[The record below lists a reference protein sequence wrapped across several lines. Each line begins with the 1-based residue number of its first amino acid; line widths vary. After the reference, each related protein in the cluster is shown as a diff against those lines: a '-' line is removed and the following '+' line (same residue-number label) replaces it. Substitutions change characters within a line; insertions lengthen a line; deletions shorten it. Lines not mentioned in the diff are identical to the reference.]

1 MAFAFLILDD
11 KVPFLLSRNMTS
23 RNPWL
28 IVLLYAVFSTLWIVV
43 AGYLISLSLDD
54 PVLQSRAY
62 LAKEL
67 ILVAV
72 SSALFYLLLRWWGQ
86 GNVIPSGLPGSD
98 SGNVSPNRLLLIFF
112 SLAMVAPL
120 VSIGIIKIYE
130 PQIERDA
137 YADLQTIVDLKAEQI
152 ELWLSERHGD
162 AEALA
167 MSQALIERV
176 VNLKHDTDGY
186 LQRLIRSR
194 LDAVRRA
201 YSYESVL
208 LMDAEGQPLLALG
221 EVHKLPAV
229 TRKLLPAALR
239 TREIQSSDMF
249 LDERGKARL
258 DIVVPLV
265 HDSIS
270 EEAVAIV
277 VLRADLEQFLVP
289 LVEKWPSHSR
299 SAETLLVRKE
309 GENIIYLNKLRHPG
323 GSGVT
328 APQRRS
334 LVARDDLPGAIAAR
348 EGQRGTASGTDY
360 RGEPV
365 VAVYRSIAGSSWKLL
380 AKIDHSEVLAQ
391 LWTLVFWVS
400 VVILIAMVTVGVML
414 LLLWRQQQ
422 RAHQLALIVRT
433 AEQDRLLKYF
443 YELPFIGMAIIS
455 PETRRWLRFNNQLCE
470 MLGYSRE
477 ELAEKNL
484 VEMTYPADMEKDIA
498 DLERVL
504 RGESEGYATNK
515 RFIRKDGSIMTANID
530 VKCVH
535 RDNGKAH
542 YVVSMIRDVTEQERQ
557 KAEILA
563 ARSQLQATLDAIPD
577 LLFELDLDG
586 RCHAYHSARTYL
598 PGSPDEDM
606 LGKKISDVLLPGA
619 TDIVLSALREAQ
631 QKGLSS
637 GKQVE
642 LELSE
647 EKGKLWFELSVSR
660 KQQSAGMEPR
670 FIVLARDIT
679 ERKASEQRITH
690 LAHYDPLTALPNR
703 ALLAD
708 RMKLAIRG
716 AERRSGRLAVLFV
729 DLDRFKPINDSLG
742 HDIGDHLLKAVA
754 DRMRASVRSVDTVSR
769 VGGDEFVVLLSEIE
783 TAEDAARVAEK
794 LIFAL
799 SQPYLIEEHEL
810 LLTASI
816 GICIYPDNGTESS
829 ILLRNADASMYT
841 AKEAGGNRYQFYSRD
856 MTVRAIERLSL
867 EHDLRGAAERGEIF
881 LVYQPQIE
889 LATER
894 IIGAEVLMRWQHPE
908 RGLISPIRFIPVA
921 EDSGLILAMG
931 EWALRES
938 CRQARIWRDR
948 GLLDICIS
956 VNISAVQFRQT
967 DFVTTVERALRD
979 TGLSHGSLELELTE
993 SVVMQGVESAL
1004 GKLQELETLGVKVAI
1019 DDFGTGYSSLSYLRQ
1034 FTVDRLKIDQ
1044 SFIRDLPGDVD
1055 AEAIAAAI
1063 VAMGL
1068 SLGLRIIAEGVE
1080 TEAQAEFLQSVLCEE
1095 GQGYLYA
1102 WPMAA
1107 DEFEA
1112 WVVAWQNRTGKKSH
1126 AV

>member
-1 MAFAFLILDD
+1 M
-11 KVPFLLSRNMTS
+11 S

-28 IVLLYAVFSTLWIVV
+28 IVLPYAAFSTLWIVV

-54 PVLQSRAY
+54 PVLRSRAY

-67 ILVAV
+67 ILVAI
-72 SSALFYLLLRWWGQ
+72 SSVMFYLLLKWRRGAAT
-86 GNVIPSGLPGSD
+86 PSGVPGPD
-98 SGNVSPNRLLLIFF
+98 LGNVSLNRLLLIFF

-120 VSIGIIKIYE
+120 VSIGIVKVYG
-130 PQIERDA
+130 PKIEREA
-137 YADLQTIVDLKAEQI
+137 YADLETIVDLKAEQI
-152 ELWLSERHGD
+152 ELWLAERHGD

-176 VNLKHDTDGY
+176 VNLKRDTDGR
-186 LQRLIRSR
+186 LQQLIRSR
-194 LDAVRRA
+194 LDAVRQA

-208 LMDAEGQPLLALG
+208 LMDIKGQPLLALG
-221 EVHKLPAV
+221 DAHKLPAI
-229 TRKLLPAALR
+229 TRTLLPAALQ
-239 TREIQSSDMF
+239 TREIQSSDLF
-249 LDERGKARL
+249 LDERGEARL

-265 HDSIS
+265 HDGMSD
-270 EEAVAIV
+270 EAVAVV

-289 LVEKWPSHSR
+289 LVEKWPGRSP

-309 GENIIYLNKLRHPG
+309 GENITYLNKLRH
-323 GSGVT
+323 SRSSAT
-328 APQRRS
+328 LQRQS
-334 LVARDDLPGAIAAR
+334 LAAREDLPGAIATR
-348 EGQRGTASGTDY
+348 EGQRGSASGTDY

-365 VAVYRSIAGSSWKLL
+365 IAVYRPISGSGWQLL

-400 VVILIAMVTVGVML
+400 VVILIAMATVGVML

-477 ELAEKNL
+477 ELGEKNL
-484 VEMTYPADMEKDIA
+484 AEMTYPADMEKDIA

-515 RFIRKDGSIMTANID
+515 RFLRKDGSIVMANMD

-535 RDNGKAH
+535 RNNGEVH
-542 YVVSMIRDVTEQERQ
+542 YVVTMIRDVTEQERQ

-563 ARSQLQATLDAIPD
+563 AQSQLQATLDAIPD

-586 RCHAYHSARTYL
+586 CCHAYHSARTYL
-598 PGSPDEDM
+598 PGSPVEDL
-606 LGKKISDVLLPGA
+606 LGKKISDVLPPSA
-619 TDIVLSALREAQ
+619 ADIVLSALLEAQ
-631 QKGLSS
+631 KKGLSS

-642 LELSE
+642 LELSG
-647 EKGKLWFELSVSR
+647 EKGRLWFELSVSR
-660 KQQSAGMEPR
+660 KQLSAELEPR
-670 FIVLARDIT
+670 FVVLARDIT
-679 ERKASEQRITH
+679 ERKASEQRIMQ
-690 LAHYDPLTALPNR
+690 LAHYDPLTSLPNR
-703 ALLAD
+703 VLLAD
-708 RMKLAIRG
+708 RMKVAIKR

-754 DRMRASVRSVDTVSR
+754 ERMQASVRSVDTVSR

-794 LIFAL
+794 LIFGL

-816 GICIYPDNGTESS
+816 GICIYPDNGKESN

-841 AKEAGGNRYQFYSRD
+841 AKETGRNRYQFYSRD

-894 IIGAEVLMRWQHPE
+894 IIGAEVLMRWQHPM

-921 EDSGLILAMG
+921 EDSGLILTIG

-956 VNISAVQFRQT
+956 VNVSAVQFRQP
-967 DFVTTVERALRD
+967 DFVATVERALRD
-979 TGLSHGSLELELTE
+979 TGLSHGNLELELTE
-993 SVVMQGVESAL
+993 SVVMQGVEPTL
-1004 GKLQELETLGVKVAI
+1004 GKLRELDALGVKVAI

-1034 FTVDRLKIDQ
+1034 FTVARLKIDQ
-1044 SFIRDLPGDVD
+1044 SFVRDLPGNVD

-1080 TEAQAEFLQSVLCEE
+1080 TEAQAEFLQSVLCKE
-1095 GQGYLYA
+1095 GQGYLFA

-1112 WVVAWQNRTGKKSH
+1112 WVAEWQSRTDKKSH

>member
-1 MAFAFLILDD
+1 MPDD
-11 KVPFLLSRNMTS
+11 KVPSLLNRNMMS

-28 IVLLYAVFSTLWIVV
+28 IVLFYAAFSTIWVVV

-54 PVLQSRAY
+54 PVLRSRAY

-67 ILVAV
+67 ILVAI
-72 SSALFYLLLRWWGQ
+72 SSVMFYLLLKWGR
-86 GNVIPSGLPGSD
+86 GTATPSAVPGPD
-98 SGNVSPNRLLLIFF
+98 PGNVSLNRLLLIFF

-120 VSIGIIKIYE
+120 VSIGIVKVYG
-130 PQIERDA
+130 PKIEREA
-137 YADLQTIVDLKAEQI
+137 YADLETIVDLKAEQI
-152 ELWLSERHGD
+152 ELWLAERHGD

-176 VNLKHDTDGY
+176 VNLKRDTDGR
-186 LQRLIRSR
+186 LQQLIRSR
-194 LDAVRRA
+194 LDAVRQA

-208 LMDAEGQPLLALG
+208 LMDAKGQPLLALG
-221 EVHKLPAV
+221 DVHKLPAN
-229 TRKLLPAALR
+229 TNKLLPAALQ
-239 TREIQSSDMF
+239 TRKIQSSDLF
-249 LDERGKARL
+249 LDERGEARL

-265 HDSIS
+265 HDGMSA
-270 EEAVAIV
+270 EAVAVV

-289 LVEKWPSHSR
+289 LVEKWPGRSP

-309 GENIIYLNKLRHPG
+309 GENITYLNKLRHSKNSG
-323 GSGVT
+323 GTTS
-328 APQRRS
+328 QRQS
-334 LVARDDLPGAIAAR
+334 LAAREDLPGAIAAR
-348 EGQRGTASGTDY
+348 EGQRWAASGTDY
-360 RGEPV
+360 RGEQV
-365 VAVYRSIAGSSWKLL
+365 IAVYRPISGSDWQLL
-380 AKIDHSEVLAQ
+380 AKIDHTEVLAQ

-400 VVILIAMVTVGVML
+400 VVILIAMTIVGVML

-422 RAHQLALIVRT
+422 RAHQLALLVRT

-455 PETRRWLRFNNQLCE
+455 PDTRRWLRFNNQLCE

-477 ELAEKNL
+477 ELAAKNM

-515 RFIRKDGSIMTANID
+515 RFIRKDGSIVMANMD

-535 RDNGKAH
+535 RNNGEVH
-542 YVVSMIRDVTEQERQ
+542 YVVTMIRDVTEQERQ

-563 ARSQLQATLDAIPD
+563 AQSQLQATLDAIPD

-586 RCHAYHSARTYL
+586 CCHAYHSARTYL
-598 PGSPDEDM
+598 PSSPVEDL
-606 LGKKISDVLLPGA
+606 LGRKISDVLPAGA
-619 TDIVLSALREAQ
+619 AEIVLSALLEAQ
-631 QKGLSS
+631 KKGLSS

-642 LELSE
+642 LELSGK
-647 EKGKLWFELSVSR
+647 KGKLWFELSVSR
-660 KQQSAGMEPR
+660 KQLSAELEPR

-679 ERKASEQRITH
+679 ERKASEQRIMQ

-708 RMKLAIRG
+708 RMKVAIKR
-716 AERRSGRLAVLFV
+716 AERRTGRLAVLFV

-742 HDIGDHLLKAVA
+742 HDIGDHLLKSVA
-754 DRMRASVRSVDTVSR
+754 ERMQASVRSVDTVSR

-794 LIFAL
+794 LIFGL

-816 GICIYPDNGTESS
+816 GICIYPDNGKESN

-841 AKEAGGNRYQFYSRD
+841 AKEAGRNRYQFYSRD

-894 IIGAEVLMRWQHPE
+894 IIGAEVLMRWQHPM
-908 RGLISPIRFIPVA
+908 RGLISPIRFIAVA
-921 EDSGLILAMG
+921 EDSGLILALG

-938 CRQARIWRDR
+938 CRQARIWRDH

-956 VNISAVQFRQT
+956 VNVSAVQFRQT
-967 DFVTTVERALRD
+967 DFVATVERVLRD
-979 TGLSHGSLELELTE
+979 TGLSHGNLELELTE
-993 SVVMQGVESAL
+993 SVVMQGVEPTL
-1004 GKLQELETLGVKVAI
+1004 GKLRELDALGVKVAI

-1044 SFIRDLPGDVD
+1044 SFVRDLPGNVD

-1080 TEAQAEFLQSVLCEE
+1080 TEAQAEFLQSILCKE

-1102 WPMAA
+1102 WPLAA

-1112 WVVAWQNRTGKKSH
+1112 WVAEWQRRTDKKSH